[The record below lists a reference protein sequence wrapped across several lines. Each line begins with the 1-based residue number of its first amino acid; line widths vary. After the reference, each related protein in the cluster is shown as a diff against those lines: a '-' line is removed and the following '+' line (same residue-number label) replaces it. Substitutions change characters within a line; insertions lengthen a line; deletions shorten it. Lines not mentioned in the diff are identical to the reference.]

1 MICYL
6 LFAISFNYPTDTG
19 ICPAEKSLSP
29 TIKTFHPFNAKSDA
43 KRLYKAVKGH
53 GTDEQTIINILTH
66 RTYEQRNEIAEVF
79 YKEFGDYFRP
89 WLYGD
94 IGGVSGVIINSLMY
108 PPTEILADHLLWAV
122 KGAGTDE
129 QTLIDILVP
138 INAKNLTRVKTL
150 FKQKSDLSLL
160 KYVRSDTDDES
171 DESKTYEDSSG

>member
-1 MICYL
+1 M
-6 LFAISFNYPTDTG
+6 
-19 ICPAEKSLSP
+19 
-29 TIKTFHPFNAKSDA
+29 
-43 KRLYKAVKGH
+43 KGH